1 MLGLLKSL
9 ATATSAALRKP
20 VTVQYPD
27 QTRTLPSRNR
37 GLPLLVWD
45 HEHDEP
51 VCIGCRQCDDV
62 CPVQCITVIGP
73 IENPNYPSKDHD
85 EEACK
90 ASNNGVC
97 QHTSPRRTLPE
108 YFLIDEDRCMRC
120 GLCEVVCPTD
130 QERYGN
136 QRAIVLGTGHI
147 SIQSAVYDRLDNVLD
162 LEGLTYHSRVLKLE
176 LNAVMGTKL
185 PKEDLLVNSPEA
197 AGVRLS
203 GASPPPTGARPL
215 STATRLKIRLLK
227 LYAPLWLLKRGLTLR
242 KKPRSNGDAPSGGG
256 AAGWPT
262 FSEAARGKTK
272 GVARSGRTPRKRSE
286 EETAQVAAEEED
298 ELAEADKQE

>member
-1 MLGLLKSL
+1 MLGILKSL

-27 QTRTLPSRNR
+27 QMRRLPSRNR

-51 VCIGCRQCDDV
+51 VCIGCRQCDDI
-62 CPVQCITVIGP
+62 CPVACITVIGP
-73 IENPNYPSKDHD
+73 VENPRFRPKDHD

-90 ASNNGVC
+90 GAHNGVC

-108 YFLIDEDRCMRC
+108 RFLIDEDRCMRC

-136 QRAIVLGTGHI
+136 QKAIVLGTGHI
-147 SIQSAVYDRLDNVLD
+147 SIQSSVYDRRQNILD

-176 LNAVMGTKL
+176 LNAVMGTK
-185 PKEDLLVNSPEA
+185 PPEEGLLVNSPLA

-203 GASPPPTGARPL
+203 GVIQPPGQARPL
-215 STATRLKIRLLK
+215 SAATQLKARLLK
-227 LYAPLWLLKRGLTLR
+227 LYAPFWLFRRGLPLR
-242 KKPRSNGDAPSGGG
+242 QKPSGNGDASSGGG
-256 AAGWPT
+256 G
-262 FSEAARGKTK
+262 
-272 GVARSGRTPRKRSE
+272 GR
-286 EETAQVAAEEED
+286 
-298 ELAEADKQE
+298 LANLR